1 MSCSLILVGP
11 MGAGK
16 TTIGKILAQEL
27 HLPFKDIDHI
37 ITEKAGADIPWIFHV
52 EGEDGFRKRE
62 HQALEDVLRAGTAV
76 IATGGG
82 IVMRPENRQLLMA
95 ERCVVFLNAS
105 VEQQYFRTA
114 KDKNRPLLQQNDPKS
129 VLVNLM
135 RIREPLYRE
144 VADFVIDTDN
154 SRPKIVVSAIVDYWK
169 KHA

>member
-1 MSCSLILVGP
+1 
-11 MGAGK
+11 
-16 TTIGKILAQEL
+16 
-27 HLPFKDIDHI
+27 
-37 ITEKAGADIPWIFHV
+37 
-52 EGEDGFRKRE
+52 
-62 HQALEDVLRAGTAV
+62 
-76 IATGGG
+76 
-82 IVMRPENRQLLMA
+82 
-95 ERCVVFLNAS
+95 VVFLNAS

-114 KDKNRPLLQQNDPKS
+114 KDKNRPLLQQDDPKS